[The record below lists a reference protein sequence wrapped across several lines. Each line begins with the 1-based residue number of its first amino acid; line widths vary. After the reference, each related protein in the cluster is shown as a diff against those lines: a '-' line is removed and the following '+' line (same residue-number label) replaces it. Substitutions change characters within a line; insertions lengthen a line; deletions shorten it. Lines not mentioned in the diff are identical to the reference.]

1 MAALI
6 SIPDLLR
13 LLTLPVFGWIAV
25 RDIRTRRVPNRIWY
39 PLAALGVVLI
49 VWEGVALFTGTS
61 PAFYRERFLIQ
72 VGVSIGFL
80 IPISYGFWLIGG
92 FGGADAKA
100 FFTVAILFPTY
111 PAIQL
116 GEVVAGLPS
125 IPIVHTT
132 IGVFSLTIL
141 SNTVVAGIVY
151 PLGLAV
157 RNALTG
163 YVSPGMF
170 VARPVA
176 ARAAVDYYGSMLEF
190 PDRSF
195 TDDLSPSG
203 IRGYFSWRGLDL
215 DALRMYLQWR
225 GADLAD
231 LQANPAHYRD
241 PGSLPDDPNP
251 PGDGSMAAE
260 SRGTATADEL
270 ATDDREA
277 AGSDGTPPDDGGG
290 SGAAAAVDADSEDP
304 WGARAFLADI
314 DHSAYG
320 TDPEVLREGLDSLV
334 ADDVVW
340 ISPGIPFLVP
350 MFAGLLLSFTVGDLL
365 FVVMDLAGLV

>member
-1 MAALI
+1 MPDLI

-13 LLTLPVFGWIAV
+13 LLTLPAFAWIAL
-25 RDIRTRRVPNRIWY
+25 RDIRTRRVPNRTWY
-39 PLAALGVVLI
+39 PLAGLGVVLL
-49 VWEGVALFTGTS
+49 VWEGVSLFTGD
-61 PAFYRERFLIQ
+61 AAGIYRRRFLIQ
-72 VGVSIGFL
+72 VIISLGFV
-80 IPISYGFWLIGG
+80 IPLSYGFWLIGG

-111 PAIQL
+111 PSIQL
-116 GEVVAGLPS
+116 WEVGVGVGTAFASLP
-125 IPIVHTT
+125 VVETT

-141 SNTVVAGIVY
+141 SNTVIAGVVY
-151 PLGLAV
+151 PVALAG

-170 VARPVA
+170 VARPIASASV
-176 ARAAVDYYGSMLEF
+176 VEYYGSLLEF

-195 TDDLSPSG
+195 TDDLSLSG

-231 LQANPAHYRD
+231 LQADPERYRD
-241 PGSLPDDPNP
+241 PASLPDEPNP
-251 PGDGSMAAE
+251 PGDGSM
-260 SRGTATADEL
+260 GTEGEGPVGEPDV
-270 ATDDREA
+270 ATDGGDGISHK
-277 AGSDGTPPDDGGG
+277 GSN
-290 SGAAAAVDADSEDP
+290 SGHEYDDP
-304 WGARAFLADI
+304 WGAEAFLADI

-320 TDPEVLREGLDSLV
+320 TSPVVLREGLDLLV
-334 ADDVVW
+334 EEEEVW

-350 MFAGLLLSFTVGDLL
+350 LFAGLVLSFTVGDVLFWLL
-365 FVVMDLAGLV
+365 TVVGLA